1 MNRTRITTCYPYELW
16 YWPLVSYQ
24 DYHILLLT
32 LAGRGKQLAAEV
44 AALQQ
49 TLDVLL
55 NAARER
61 CRGAVARPALC

>member
-1 MNRTRITTCYPYELW
+1 M
-16 YWPLVSYQ
+16 
-24 DYHILLLT
+24 LLT

>member
-1 MNRTRITTCYPYELW
+1 M
-16 YWPLVSYQ
+16 
-24 DYHILLLT
+24 LLT
-32 LAGRGKQLAAEV
+32 LAGGKLFAAELVPEV
-44 AALQQ
+44 AARQQ

>member
-1 MNRTRITTCYPYELW
+1 MALI
-16 YWPLVSYQ
+16 SYQ

-32 LAGRGKQLAAEV
+32 LQGRGKLFAAEHVVAALQV